1 MNRRRFC
8 ENCGWE
14 YTLDFLANWTGI
26 CDKCG
31 HCNKKDAEEFL
42 KHRAA
47 ATQGK
52 FKITDEMDKIIDEP
66 SVEEV

>member
-1 MNRRRFC
+1 MNRGRFC

-31 HCNKKDAEEFL
+31 HYNGKDANEFL
-42 KHRAA
+42 EKR
-47 ATQGK
+47 
-52 FKITDEMDKIIDEP
+52 
-66 SVEEV
+66 EV

>member
-1 MNRRRFC
+1 MREMIC
-8 ENCGWE
+8 ERCGYHLE
-14 YTLDFLANWTGI
+14 RDSYARLTKVCTV
-26 CDKCG
+26 CG
-31 HCNKKDAEEFL
+31 HYNQQYERDFS
-42 KHRAA
+42 